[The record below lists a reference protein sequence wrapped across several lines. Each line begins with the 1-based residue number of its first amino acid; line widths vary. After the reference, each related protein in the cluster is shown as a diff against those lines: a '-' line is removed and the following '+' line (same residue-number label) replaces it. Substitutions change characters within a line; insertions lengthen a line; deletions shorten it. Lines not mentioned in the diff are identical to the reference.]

1 MSIAVGN
8 IVAKFIKRFHDDAE
22 RISLIVALQIFYV
35 LKNENGRL
43 FGSDDPG
50 DIKKKGPLGVAFKA
64 VFSAQRVLFADT
76 GNTER
81 LAWETGEQNIMVR
94 NGCSDRS
101 IRLVFRHI
109 GKIAECNVP
118 DI

>member
-22 RISLIVALQIFYV
+22 RISLIVALQDFTFSRTKMAGC
-35 LKNENGRL
+35 LA
-43 FGSDDPG
+43 SDDPG
-50 DIKKKGPLGVAFKA
+50 DIKK
-64 VFSAQRVLFADT
+64 RVPWVSHSKPCFRPKEFFADT

-94 NGCSDRS
+94 NGCSDIA